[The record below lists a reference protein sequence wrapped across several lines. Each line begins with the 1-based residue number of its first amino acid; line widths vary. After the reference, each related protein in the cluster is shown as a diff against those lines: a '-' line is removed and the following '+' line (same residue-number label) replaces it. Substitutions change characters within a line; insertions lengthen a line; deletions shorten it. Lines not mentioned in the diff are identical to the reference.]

1 MSELLD
7 TFDENGN
14 KTGTIEKGQH
24 TDDYV
29 KCCSCFVVNG
39 KNQVLVEKRGNT
51 VLDAGK
57 LDLCSGHVQSGEIT
71 VQGMIREIKEELG
84 IEESECYGNIKKMGT
99 VTIDFSKVGADFK
112 CFTDVFLLKRKKETL
127 ALQDEEVKG
136 IEYYPIEEVFE
147 LIREGKTR
155 IPYDQDIEK
164 FEEIFEKIEQELGIK
179 QQGDNKDNNKDVME
193 R

>member
-1 MSELLD
+1 MVELLD
-7 TFDENGN
+7 TFDKYGN
-14 KTGTIEKGQH
+14 KTGTIKKGQH
-24 TDDYV
+24 TEDYV
-29 KCCSCFVVNG
+29 KCCSCFVTDC
-39 KNQVLVEKRGNT
+39 KNRVLVEKRGNT

-57 LDLCSGHVQSGEIT
+57 LDLCSGHVQSGEIS
-71 VQGMIREIKEELG
+71 VQGMIREIGEELG

-136 IEYYPIEEVFE
+136 VEYYPIEEVFD

-155 IPYDQDIEK
+155 IPYNQDNEK

-179 QQGDNKDNNKDVME
+179 PKSQNKNEKE